1 VLGAV
6 LGGVLLAGLC
16 TGQASQRRPTGWG
29 VGPGGPGPAGARD
42 DPGVVGV
49 VVVDDEALVR
59 SCLRAVLDAA
69 EGVEVLAC
77 ATGVDAAGV
86 VAASRPEVVLLDVR
100 MPVVD
105 GLAVLPQLVALPQP
119 PAVAMLTSFDA
130 DEHVQEALARGAAG
144 FLLKD
149 TPPEQ
154 LVASVLA
161 LAAGAVVLSP
171 GAAGALLVRRGAG
184 SAGAQAQVASLTVR
198 EREVLALLGQGLS
211 NAEVGRRL
219 GMRSSTAKDHVSAVL
234 GKLGVTSRVQAAL
247 VARQAGL
254 DDGWSGVG

>member
-1 VLGAV
+1 M
-6 LGGVLLAGLC
+6 
-16 TGQASQRRPTGWG
+16 
-29 VGPGGPGPAGARD
+29 
-42 DPGVVGV
+42 VGV

-59 SCLRAVLDAA
+59 SCLQVVLDAS

-86 VAASRPEVVLLDVR
+86 VAAVRPAVVLLDVR

-105 GLAVLPQLVALPQP
+105 GLAVLPQLVALPEP

-130 DEHVQEALARGAAG
+130 DEHVEEALARGASG

-171 GAAGALLVRRGAG
+171 GAARALLRRQDAGGA
-184 SAGAQAQVASLTVR
+184 AAQAARAQVAALTAR
-198 EREVLALLGQGLS
+198 ERRCWRCWAGGCRTPRWGGS
-211 NAEVGRRL
+211 WGCGR
-219 GMRSSTAKDHVSAVL
+219 
-234 GKLGVTSRVQAAL
+234 
-247 VARQAGL
+247 ARRRTT
-254 DDGWSGVG
+254 